1 MEKEQYAELEME
13 VIAFE
18 TEDVI
23 VTSGGNDGD
32 GNMGS
37 SSIPL

>member
-1 MEKEQYAELEME
+1 MKEYLPLKME

-23 VTSGGNDGD
+23 VTSGGAGHDSSGD
-32 GNMGS
+32 EGDDDN
-37 SSIPL
+37 